1 MAVQTPKTYSSH
13 QSDILAA
20 LSATGIRQLA
30 PGGKARAFGDIVA
43 NELAELENRQFLN
56 IAQSLLPFA
65 TDTSLDLIGE
75 IFGVAR
81 LTQQTASVDMGD
93 QNFQWFVRNG
103 TFGSINSGQDIVI
116 PAGVRIYTAAGVNG
130 PVYIADAVTLP
141 AAASSM
147 PFSATALYSG
157 AAGNAAAG
165 IFSLSNFTN
174 YTESRYGSLLVTNNY
189 GIVGGRDAESDD
201 DYRYRIRLKLQ
212 AQNGA
217 NEAAL
222 RFQIL
227 QIPGIQDVVFAPAAG
242 TFTCYVYGIASD
254 GSAAL
259 LQNVQQAIDNTV
271 AFPLTGT
278 AVVPDLVGISLNT
291 TLTLT
296 AASSQSDQAAIVAT
310 AVSAVENYIN
320 NLAIGAQVVIND
332 IADQILNSDAR
343 ILDVGD
349 PNKPLD
355 SILIWRSRTDNTR
368 YSRFLIANYTPSLG
382 ERVVVENIPN
392 AISLT
397 VVS

>member
-1 MAVQTPKTYSSH
+1 M
-13 QSDILAA
+13 
-20 LSATGIRQLA
+20 
-30 PGGKARAFGDIVA
+30 
-43 NELAELENRQFLN
+43 
-56 IAQSLLPFA
+56 PFA

-93 QNFQWFVRNG
+93 QNFEWFVRNG

-116 PAGVRIYTAAGVNG
+116 PSGVRIYTAAGVNG

-157 AAGNAAAG
+157 AAGNGAAG

-201 DYRYRIRLKLQ
+201 DYRYRIRLKQQ

-227 QIPGIQDVVFAPAAG
+227 QIPGIQDVGLRQRPEHLPVMS
-242 TFTCYVYGIASD
+242 T
-254 GSAAL
+254 AL
-259 LQNVQQAIDNTV
+259 LRMD
-271 AFPLTGT
+271 
-278 AVVPDLVGISLNT
+278 
-291 TLTLT
+291 
-296 AASSQSDQAAIVAT
+296 
-310 AVSAVENYIN
+310 
-320 NLAIGAQVVIND
+320 
-332 IADQILNSDAR
+332 R
-343 ILDVGD
+343 
-349 PNKPLD
+349 
-355 SILIWRSRTDNTR
+355 R
-368 YSRFLIANYTPSLG
+368 
-382 ERVVVENIPN
+382 
-392 AISLT
+392 
-397 VVS
+397 